1 MEMLPAL
8 AGAERRQTAGCAATV
23 PRGVH
28 SVLSVLCSHCRLSFF
43 FEFTHRQSPQ
53 AAPAGAMDPLTLLR
67 EFLSTGRL
75 DEEVVLV
82 GDRVDFGGKF
92 SFNKNSLL

>member
-1 MEMLPAL
+1 
-8 AGAERRQTAGCAATV
+8 
-23 PRGVH
+23 
-28 SVLSVLCSHCRLSFF
+28 
-43 FEFTHRQSPQ
+43 
-53 AAPAGAMDPLTLLR
+53 MDPLTLLR

-92 SFNKNSLL
+92 SFNKNVATGYKSQQVLP